1 MKEEGYGMCDS
12 LYYVKHEGGL
22 NGLDLVDSNVKV
34 DEMLRKYTS
43 SKKFVLTVMRDSR
56 NGAIVLSPMKKKDAN
71 HIDLDL
77 EEEDPITH

>member
-1 MKEEGYGMCDS
+1 
-12 LYYVKHEGGL
+12 
-22 NGLDLVDSNVKV
+22 VKV

-56 NGAIVLSPMKKKDAN
+56 NGAIVLSPMKKIDAN

-77 EEEDPITH
+77 EEEDPISH

>member
-1 MKEEGYGMCDS
+1 MCDS
-12 LYYVKHEGGL
+12 QYYVKHEGGL

-34 DEMLRKYTS
+34 NEMLRKYTS
-43 SKKFVLTVMRDSR
+43 SKKFVLTVMRNCR
-56 NGAIVLSPMKKKDAN
+56 NGTIVLSPMKKKGAN